1 MTNFVIADA
10 TIPIVQHANVGISV
24 SGGADSAVLLYIL
37 MSKFEPTQ
45 QLHIYSFGK
54 ADTHYSAISGA
65 RAVTTQCSKL
75 TGFTNYQHHV
85 DYDLVQNRQT
95 LFRNPV
101 RDLQNQ
107 TIDFLYTGIT
117 ANPTPEVAETF
128 CGDTQDFVLEM
139 RDPAVVRDT
148 MLTENICTP
157 FTNLNKQQIAK
168 IYSEL
173 NILETLYPHTR
184 SCESHDPKYLG
195 THCEQCWWCDERQWG
210 FGKL

>member
-1 MTNFVIADA
+1 MVFYETVSTNGPLIHLQPYLL
-10 TIPIVQHANVGISV
+10 PILQFHEKGLH
-24 SGGADSAVLLYIL
+24 DIL
-37 MSKFEPTQ
+37 AS
-45 QLHIYSFGK
+45 
-54 ADTHYSAISGA
+54 
-65 RAVTTQCSKL
+65 RL
-75 TGFTNYQHHV
+75 TNLQYYPKETF
-85 DYDLVQNRQT
+85 
-95 LFRNPV
+95 
-101 RDLQNQ
+101 LQNQ

-128 CGDTQDFVLEM
+128 RGDTQDFVLEM
-139 RDPAVVRDT
+139 RDPAVLRDT